1 MSYIPGIIECYE
13 KLVVIISMEKGFI
26 TLDDFINSLMIQVKE
41 QADNGEHRFFR
52 EIFLDQNIMSVK
64 QIVEVC
70 NVIFQNSSTIST
82 VNINCLT
89 STLRNFRPKYF
100 RFAKEIMYNFKTM
113 QVNRTAKNEY

>member
-13 KLVVIISMEKGFI
+13 KLFVIISMEKGFI
-26 TLDDFINSLMIQVKE
+26 TPDDLINSLMIQIKY
-41 QADNGEHRFFR
+41 QAKNGEQPFFR
-52 EIFLDQNIMSVK
+52 EIFLNHDIMSVK

-70 NVIFQNSSTIST
+70 EVIFQNSSTIST
-82 VNINCLT
+82 VNMDYLT
-89 STLRNFRPKYF
+89 PTLKNFRPKYF

>member
-13 KLVVIISMEKGFI
+13 KLFVIISMEKGFI
-26 TLDDFINSLMIQVKE
+26 TPDDFINSLMIQVKE

-70 NVIFQNSSTIST
+70 EVIFQNSSIIST
-82 VNINCLT
+82 VNMDYLT
-89 STLRNFRPKYF
+89 PTLKKLNPKIF
-100 RFAKEIMYNFKTM
+100 DLRKKSCII
-113 QVNRTAKNEY
+113 